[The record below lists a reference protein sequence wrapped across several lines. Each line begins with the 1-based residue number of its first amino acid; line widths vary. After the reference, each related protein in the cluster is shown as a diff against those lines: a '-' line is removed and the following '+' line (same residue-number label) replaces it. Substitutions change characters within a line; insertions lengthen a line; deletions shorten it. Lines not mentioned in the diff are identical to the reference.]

1 MLWSGLEILILVL
14 VIAWLAARLPRR
26 KPATFTDSRPTAMDS
41 WTPRQSVPQNVEQDA
56 SSTEETPRYAQ
67 HESTEHALAVL
78 ASCARP
84 RGIGD
89 LTTVIQVRVA
99 DEGLAAWQFNF
110 TNGACALLRGTTD
123 EASLTISA
131 DSEVW
136 RDLAAKRIGFSGA
149 RMKGSL
155 QTEGDLGILMKLDA
169 AFAGAPDES
178 LFAGASQPPLSLD
191 EGLSGTIL
199 NPGGVDASRPV
210 VMDTRALI
218 DAVRAAKQNPNLSPA
233 ERQAAMLEA
242 VRHNLGPGAVA
253 GINQA
258 DGTVGNSFT
267 SFTISTD
274 STAAGSDFRRSIQ
287 EAMSNL
293 PPGATREQKLAAVK
307 AALATNPNGAPFAA
321 MLDAN
326 GSESHRGM
334 GGKIAE
340 LMIEGLLEGLLG
352 GD

>member
-14 VIAWLAARLPRR
+14 VVAWLATRLLRR
-26 KPATFTDSRPTAMDS
+26 KPATFTGSLPTEMAS
-41 WTPRQSVPQNVEQDA
+41 WQPRQSVPQNVEQDA
-56 SSTEETPRYAQ
+56 SSTEQTPRYAQ
-67 HESTEHALAVL
+67 QESTEHALAVL

-99 DEGLAAWQFNF
+99 DEGPADWQFTF
-110 TNGACALLRGTTD
+110 TNGACALGRGTAD

-131 DSEVW
+131 ASEVW

-149 RMKGSL
+149 RMTGSL

-169 AFAGAPDES
+169 ALAGSPDES
-178 LFAGASQPPLSLD
+178 LLAGASQTPLSPD
-191 EGLSGTIL
+191 EGLTGTIL
-199 NPGGVDASRPV
+199 SPAGVDASRPV

-258 DGTVGNSFT
+258 DGSGGNTFS
-267 SFTISTD
+267 SVTISTD
-274 STAAGSDFRRSIQ
+274 ATATGSDVRRSIQ

-307 AALATNPNGAPFAA
+307 AALATMPNGASFEA
-321 MLDAN
+321 MLGAH
-326 GSESHRGM
+326 GSERHEGM

-352 GD
+352 GN